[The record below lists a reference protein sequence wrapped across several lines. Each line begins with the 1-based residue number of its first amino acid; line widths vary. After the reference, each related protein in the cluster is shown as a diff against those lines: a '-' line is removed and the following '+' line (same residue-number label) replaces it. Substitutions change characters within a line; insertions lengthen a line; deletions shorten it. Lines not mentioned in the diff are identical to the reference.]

1 MLLFVYIHFKKLIV
15 IEQKKCF
22 KDLSVFCISKK
33 TLFNLLTAQKKLLNF
48 LKFYSSYYKNSFI

>member
-33 TLFNLLTAQKKLLNF
+33 TLLNLLPAQKKLFNF
-48 LKFYSSYYKNSFI
+48 